1 MLRAAATAA
10 LRRLPQSQ
18 APRRQARGLQYASP
32 ERRPLDGARWALY
45 ARLSAHLPSGGMV
58 EELGRWLR
66 ERRPLSEEQV
76 LFCVRRFRKFKQN
89 KHALQ
94 VSPLTPTHTH
104 PQTPVPSRENSGLIW
119 IGDVMVRFQSIG
131 SG

>member
-45 ARLSAHLPSGGMV
+45 ARLSAQLPSGGMV

-66 ERRPLSEEQV
+66 ERCPLSEEQV
-76 LFCVRRFRKFKQN
+76 LFCVRRFLKFKQN
-89 KHALQ
+89 RHALQ
-94 VSPLTPTHTH
+94 VSPLTPTPRHTH
-104 PQTPVPSRENSGLIW
+104 QTPVPSRENSGLIW
-119 IGDVMVRFQSIG
+119 IGM
-131 SG
+131 